1 MGEYQNSIKSGG
13 KSKKGGVL
21 WGVQKIF
28 EIEKR
33 NYRKLLKISFVE
45 TYIKNTTIQYIE
57 SVKTLICIQRQYSHA
72 S

>member
-1 MGEYQNSIKSGG
+1 MGEYQNSIKSGA

-33 NYRKLLKISFVE
+33 NYRKLLKISFIE
-45 TYIKNTTIQYIE
+45 TYIKIPLFNTL
-57 SVKTLICIQRQYSHA
+57 SLLKL
-72 S
+72 

>member
-33 NYRKLLKISFVE
+33 NYRKLLKISFIE
-45 TYIKNTTIQYIE
+45 TYIKNTTI
-57 SVKTLICIQRQYSHA
+57 
-72 S
+72 

>member
-1 MGEYQNSIKSGG
+1 MGYMGEYQNSIKSGG

-45 TYIKNTTIQYIE
+45 TYIKNTTI
-57 SVKTLICIQRQYSHA
+57 
-72 S
+72 